1 MDKPNKDN
9 DGAPAVKLRRIRI
22 RKPGDL
28 ATLKKKMWLA
38 VLSAQTILTS
48 PDVTPDQQLRAVH
61 ALVQAGGAYAKL
73 LETTDLQEQ
82 LEVLKAEMAHLKGQ
96 IPLRKVS

>member
-1 MDKPNKDN
+1 MNKSSKDN
-9 DGAPAVKLRRIRI
+9 DGAPPVKLRRIRI

-28 ATLKKKMWLA
+28 AALQKKMWLA

-61 ALVQAGGAYAKL
+61 ALVQAGGSYAKL
-73 LETTDLQEQ
+73 LEATDLQEQ
-82 LEVLKAEMAHLKGQ
+82 LDTLKQEVAHLKGQ
-96 IPLRKVS
+96 MPLRKVS